1 MKDPAGEMDDGR
13 TLHAGIGEE
22 RMSYSIEEGGD
33 AQLARIPST

>member
-22 RMSYSIEEGGD
+22 RMSYSRKEN
-33 AQLARIPST
+33 ARHARIPSTWG